1 MHPIKS
7 ICRRGWAKHS
17 VLQLSVSIGFFRP
30 NALPLQRGWAKH
42 SVLQLSVSIGF
53 FRPNALPLQRGWAKH
68 SVLQLF
74 VSLRFF
80 RPNALPLQRGWA
92 KHSVSQLSVSIGFFR
107 PNASTKGLGK
117 AFGVTVICFHR
128 IFSPECF
135 YKGAGRSIRC
145 HSYLFPSD
153 FFARMLRPY
162 KDSLFSPTFFSQ
174 KPGFLI

>member
-7 ICRRGWAKHS
+7 ICR
-17 VLQLSVSIGFFRP
+17 
-30 NALPLQRGWAKH
+30 RGWAKH

-107 PNASTKGLGK
+107 PNASTKGLGE

-135 YKGAGRSIRC
+135 APTKIRYF
-145 HSYLFPSD
+145 HPHFS
-153 FFARMLRPY
+153 ARNRV
-162 KDSLFSPTFFSQ
+162 S
-174 KPGFLI
+174 